1 MEMKREEK
9 GEKTF
14 REEEGRR
21 ANNQGRTSI
30 SRGEISHLGEKHIQ
44 CRFWNQ
50 KISHKSQDMRVIPK
64 MKYFDLMIIA
74 FIS

>member
-1 MEMKREEK
+1 MEVKREER
-9 GEKTF
+9 GEDMQGR

-44 CRFWNQ
+44 CRFG
-50 KISHKSQDMRVIPK
+50 IRKSVIKAKTGVLFPK
-64 MKYFDLMIIA
+64 
-74 FIS
+74 